1 MTLALSVSSE
11 DAGTYERSCTDGLFN
26 FGSGQTK
33 AKVTCGL
40 NGYVSKITIT
50 SNSYA
55 ATKCAGD
62 ILLSSVYSLKAVP
75 QEQTNKSTFGV
86 ALRP

>member
-1 MTLALSVSSE
+1 MILALSVSSA
-11 DAGTYERSCTDGLFN
+11 DAGTYERSCTDGFLN

-75 QEQTNKSTFGV
+75 QDQNNKSTFGV
-86 ALRP
+86 AL

>member
-1 MTLALSVSSE
+1 M
-11 DAGTYERSCTDGLFN
+11 
-26 FGSGQTK
+26 
-33 AKVTCGL
+33 TCGL

>member
-1 MTLALSVSSE
+1 MVLASPDSSV
-11 DAGTYERSCTDGLFN
+11 DAGTYERSCTDGLFGS
-26 FGSGQTK
+26 GSGQTK

-50 SNSYA
+50 SNTYA

-75 QEQTNKSTFGV
+75 QEQTNKSRFDG
-86 ALRP
+86 AL